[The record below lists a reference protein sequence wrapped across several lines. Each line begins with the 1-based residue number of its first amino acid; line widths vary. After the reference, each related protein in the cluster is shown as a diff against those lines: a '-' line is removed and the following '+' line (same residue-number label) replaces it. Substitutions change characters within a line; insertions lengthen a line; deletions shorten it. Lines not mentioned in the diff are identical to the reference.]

1 MMMRFSHYD
10 GLTPKGQKTGGG
22 GGGSVTSSHNY
33 STEPQVVGKWING
46 RDVFE
51 QTIKIVNETLIEGFG
66 NNYELI
72 YCSGS
77 YTADNNNNKASIP
90 SQWSS
95 LLVDNSTK
103 NLRFVTSDGA
113 LNYNDFNYVTIRYIE
128 KESEV

>member
-1 MMMRFSHYD
+1 MRFSHYD
-10 GLTPKGQKTGGG
+10 GLTPKGQTTGGG
-22 GGGSVTSSHNY
+22 GVSTSHNY

-95 LLVDNSTK
+95 LLVDNTTK
-103 NLRFVTSDGA
+103 NLKFVTSDGA
-113 LNYNDFNYVTIRYIE
+113 LNYNDFNYVTIGYIE